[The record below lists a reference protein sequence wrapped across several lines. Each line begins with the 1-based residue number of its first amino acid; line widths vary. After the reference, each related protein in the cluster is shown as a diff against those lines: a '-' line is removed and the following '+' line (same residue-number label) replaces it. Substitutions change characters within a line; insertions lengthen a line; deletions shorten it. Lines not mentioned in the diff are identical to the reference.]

1 MTPSQF
7 CTRMKVI
14 CLDADDHSMCR
25 RALAAFVE
33 LADPLGYGAGTEALM
48 DRLGVP
54 TEPVEPIE
62 DILRKG
68 QRP

>member
-1 MTPSQF
+1 
-7 CTRMKVI
+7 
-14 CLDADDHSMCR
+14 
-25 RALAAFVE
+25 VE
-33 LADPLGYGAGTEALM
+33 LADELGYGAGTEALM